1 MATVIYQIYQLYN
14 IKVTLHEPSWNLE
27 SWFDFFF
34 FYNCDTK
41 NVWTVR
47 LEFRIW
53 LAKFVY
59 SHKRSFQDDAL
70 ATLFSDKFWSFF
82 IRHLESTVLEYW
94 ALSFS
99 QILGL
104 GKSCLNIKYKHKKR
118 NNEILLTILVID
130 KWN

>member
-1 MATVIYQIYQLYN
+1 M
-14 IKVTLHEPSWNLE
+14 NLSE
-27 SWFDFFF
+27 IWKADLIFFFF

-104 GKSCLNIKYKHKKR
+104 GKNCLNIKYKHKKR